1 MQPRKSR
8 CNHPRIL
15 VVDDNPV
22 LRQVLKRILT
32 SDGYTC
38 VEAEDGQQAIE
49 VLEVNKDNIDAVLLD
64 LIMPRM
70 DGYDSC
76 LVSTF
81 DV

>member
-1 MQPRKSR
+1 MQTRKTQR
-8 CNHPRIL
+8 DHPRIL

-22 LRQVLKRILT
+22 LRQVLKRTLT

-38 VEAEDGQQAIE
+38 IEAEDGQQALE
-49 VLEVNKDNIDAVLLD
+49 VLEANRDNIDAVLLD

-70 DGYDSC
+70 DGYESC
-76 LVSTF
+76 LVSIF